1 MGMARSVRDR
11 GQRRDDHIARN
22 PRPWPCTGRA
32 GLRRWGAAAA
42 RPAPVQE
49 VAMRNEFD
57 VGSVRRRFA
66 LAVVTALALL
76 GGAFAV
82 LEAAF

>member
-1 MGMARSVRDR
+1 
-11 GQRRDDHIARN
+11 
-22 PRPWPCTGRA
+22 
-32 GLRRWGAAAA
+32 
-42 RPAPVQE
+42 
-49 VAMRNEFD
+49 MRNEFD